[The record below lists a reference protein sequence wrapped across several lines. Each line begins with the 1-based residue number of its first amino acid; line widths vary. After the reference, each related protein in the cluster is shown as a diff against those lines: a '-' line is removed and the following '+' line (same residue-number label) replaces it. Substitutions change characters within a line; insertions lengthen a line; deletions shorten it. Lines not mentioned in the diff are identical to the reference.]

1 MSNYLALLNYNL
13 TRVNASTI
21 NYSTLTGSTM
31 TTHTINY
38 STLTGSTMTNN
49 TMTINS
55 TINVSSITS
64 RAINYST
71 LTGSTMT
78 INTLVI
84 ASTLTVST
92 LIATNNPAGVITS
105 SMISLGASTNQSY
118 TALAQGN
125 YSTSTNWLSTLT
137 NLSSTKFVA
146 MSGNAQTQLAI
157 TQISTISS
165 IYYTS
170 TIGTSWSTISNVTG
184 LPIATQTNYSCG
196 AVSGN
201 GQYGILGTT
210 NGNLYITSTLTSA
223 AGPSF
228 TTVYPP
234 PASYIYL
241 PFENS
246 VTDVNG
252 NSVVTATGSPAY
264 VTGIVGSTAINL
276 ANTLSGTATQ
286 YVRGTWTVSPNIS
299 LSGWFRSTTVSTGSQ
314 YGVMFSAYSGNLS
327 LYTDGPTGQLLFQF
341 PTGSGSA
348 ITAIRTSY
356 AIAASTWYSFFATFQ
371 TNGTC
376 SLYVNNILIGT
387 STNTG
392 GFGSIVSSGYF
403 GLGTYENSTA
413 LAYNGYIDDFR
424 IYTSATT
431 YSNVA
436 ISNSGQYMLATV
448 ANGGLYMS
456 SNFGSTWSQV
466 TSVALNSFWQGLSIS
481 ATGQYMITSQSINP
495 VIYHPFDNSL
505 VDVMGGS
512 SSQFVIANGYYQNG
526 GNSPATYPGS
536 VSYPA
541 GKIGSNSINVTSGA
555 FIANYSFPITGFTV
569 SYWLYP
575 ISGYSAQMYLSSRTV
590 TNTGSLSGVIYWGIN
605 PTNNLYNTYS
615 TGADF
620 TSYATPTVT
629 ATSPMNTWC
638 HIAIVYTPGTFTHYL
653 NGNVAC
659 TVKFTLASP
668 MLSYFLGQTLSGYVA
683 TCYFD
688 DFRVYSTP
696 LSAYHIGQ
704 IYANTVTQIPINN
717 INLPVSSSNYGA
729 SWSSSSSVFASTTAV
744 LSGSGQYAL
753 GNSISPG
760 IAITTPQLSGLTGN
774 TSSSTPVPTTWTA
787 NNIVWTSNASSVNS
801 IAHQSW
807 KSFNNLINDS
817 NSWTTTVNTYTST
830 TGVYAGLVLTIISVP
845 YSNSYAGEW
854 LQIQSSVPVVLYNYT
869 FGCGGDFNNIPK
881 IYLIAGSNDGTS
893 WYPIQFVNMGA
904 TNPFNATY
912 TSGTYLLANYTG
924 TQSLIAG
931 ATATITTTAYST
943 SGNAYTYFRI
953 ISNVSFGGVRFE
965 LSEWYINFTT
975 SPYVVSNN
983 LAGFLTST
991 YSAPVFSPAL
1001 TNTQVAS
1008 AVSHTGQYM
1017 VLITNATSGANVYYS
1032 INYGANFTGLLIGSS
1047 AMVSCAISSDGSYIT
1062 VMNAT
1067 TVYQLNNNSIGFS
1080 VAVGNQAG
1088 QQNQAQNAIAIGS
1101 FAGQQNQTANSIV
1114 LNATG
1119 AALNSYVPGFYVAP
1133 IQQYGASTS
1142 SSFNL
1147 LGYGSDNQIVQ
1158 ASVISLLSSGNVG
1171 IGITNPNAPLH
1182 VIGNINTSG
1191 NIIAT
1196 NFASTDFTLGN
1207 AGYSAGKWLT
1217 LNLNNVQ
1224 GTYPTSGYNIVNS
1237 LSIGGNFT
1245 GGSNEIDFMNNIGAG
1260 FHFYARTAT
1269 STATLLMSMLG
1280 SGNVGIGSTIPG
1292 YPLHLF
1298 GNANTQLCITNP
1310 NSGSVSSNFL
1320 SCIGF
1325 GPGNPVPY
1333 VGCGYDN
1340 INDAFV
1346 VGLNIGSSQLTNIG
1360 LRINRATSVGTVY
1373 LPYYSSNGT
1382 MTITTGGQISVSS
1395 DKRIKTNITYYP
1407 KGKSLSK
1414 VLQIKPATF
1423 NFINTEEAHLHLG
1436 FIAQDVEYILPYVV
1450 DGKKYEYIYEC
1461 KKDANGNITTKPL
1474 IVNGEPVWKLDEK
1487 TGERI
1492 IRPRGFDDKALLAH
1506 TILALQE
1513 QNDIINAL
1521 ETKLD
1526 NLTKWATTQGF
1537 II

>member
-536 VSYPA
+536 VTYPA

-1171 IGITNPNAPLH
+1171 IGTNSPSGALSVQLDGLGVSSPATWSASSYAIFGPGAGSATGSAVAITYNTQSNYGALLALTPSVSWRDMQYIASSHTFKNNVGTSVLSVLSNGNVGIGTTNPNSALH
-1182 VIGNINTSG
+1182 VIGNINTS
-1191 NIIAT
+1191 
-1196 NFASTDFTLGN
+1196 S
-1207 AGYSAGKWLT
+1207 T
-1217 LNLNNVQ
+1217 LNVSSADTYQQIGLSLTNTSGTSTTWQYSIAGNNGPQTQ
-1224 GTYPTSGYNIVNS
+1224 GALYIYGSRITVNNGFALIIQPTSGNLYIS
-1237 LSIGGNFT
+1237 GALSKGSGTFDIEHPLYPNTNKRLVHSFIEGPRCDLIYRGTVALTNGSATVYIDKQCTYTQEDAMDNGTFEALCANPDIFLQNRT
-1245 GGSNEIDFMNNIGAG
+1245 GFNRVVGSIYRGILTITSENN
-1260 FHFYARTAT
+1260 TAT
-1269 STATLLMSMLG
+1269 DMISWMVVAERKDPFVKNWDRTDS
-1280 SGNVGIGSTIPG
+1280 NG
-1292 YPLHLF
+1292 YL
-1298 GNANTQLCITNP
+1298 NTQYTK
-1310 NSGSVSSNFL
+1310 
-1320 SCIGF
+1320 
-1325 GPGNPVPY
+1325 
-1333 VGCGYDN
+1333 DN
-1340 INDAFV
+1340 
-1346 VGLNIGSSQLTNIG
+1346 
-1360 LRINRATSVGTVY
+1360 
-1373 LPYYSSNGT
+1373 
-1382 MTITTGGQISVSS
+1382 
-1395 DKRIKTNITYYP
+1395 
-1407 KGKSLSK
+1407 
-1414 VLQIKPATF
+1414 
-1423 NFINTEEAHLHLG
+1423 
-1436 FIAQDVEYILPYVV
+1436 
-1450 DGKKYEYIYEC
+1450 
-1461 KKDANGNITTKPL
+1461 
-1474 IVNGEPVWKLDEK
+1474 
-1487 TGERI
+1487 
-1492 IRPRGFDDKALLAH
+1492 
-1506 TILALQE
+1506 
-1513 QNDIINAL
+1513 
-1521 ETKLD
+1521 
-1526 NLTKWATTQGF
+1526 
-1537 II
+1537 